1 MLRNLFLAF
10 PILGLSIMTATV
22 TAAGP
27 DKNISNQTVKAMDGS
42 AVPMSKYQ
50 GKVVLIVNVAS
61 KCGLTPQYTKLQEI
75 YDKYKDKGLVVVGF
89 PCNQFGGQEPGT
101 NDEIQKFCSS
111 KYNVTFDLLDK
122 VDVNG
127 DEASPLYKQLTSLDV
142 QPKGAGKVRWNFE
155 KFVVDRKGEVVGR
168 FDPKVTPDNADLIAV
183 IEKALAN

>member
-1 MLRNLFLAF
+1 MLRTLLFTL
-10 PILGLSIMTATV
+10 PILGLSIMTAT
-22 TAAGP
+22 AAGP
-27 DKNISNQTVKAMDGS
+27 DKNISTQTVKAMDGS

-75 YDKYKDKGLVVVGF
+75 YDKYKDKGFVVVGF

-122 VDVNG
+122 IDVNG
-127 DEASPLYKQLTSLDV
+127 KKLRLSIS
-142 QPKGAGKVRWNFE
+142 N
-155 KFVVDRKGEVVGR
+155 
-168 FDPKVTPDNADLIAV
+168 
-183 IEKALAN
+183 